1 MFPLQR
7 GRRLRFNESIRS
19 LVRET
24 TLSPS
29 DFMFPMFITEGEN
42 VKVEIPSMV
51 GIFRRSIDLTVE
63 EVKEIFALG
72 IRAVNIYVKVDESL
86 KDNTGKEAW
95 NPDGLMQRSIKAIKT
110 ACPEMIVMPDVAL
123 DPYSIFGHDG
133 IIENGDVAN
142 EATNEALVKMAVS
155 HAQAGADFVAPSD
168 MMDGRVLRLRQGLDA
183 AGFHNVGI
191 MSYSAKYASAFYG
204 PFRDALGS
212 APKNNMSDTELVD
225 TELVEVPKD
234 KKTYQMDYAN
244 RIEAIKE
251 ALMDVEEGADMVMV
265 KPGIAYLD
273 IVREVKNAVNVPVTV
288 FHVSGEYAMIKAA
301 SERGWLDHDK
311 IMMEQLMCIKRA
323 GASLISTYFA
333 KEAAILLNK

>member
-7 GRRLRFNESIRS
+7 GRRLRVNESIRS

-24 TLSPS
+24 SLSPS
-29 DFMFPMFITEGEN
+29 DFMFPMFIAEGEN
-42 VKVEIPSMV
+42 VKVEIPSMP

-63 EVKEIFALG
+63 EVKELFDLG
-72 IRAVNIYVKVDESL
+72 IRAVNIYVKVSENL

-95 NPDGLMQRSIKAIKT
+95 NPNGLMQQAIRAIKA
-110 ACPEMIVMPDVAL
+110 ACPEMVVMPDVAL
-123 DPYSIFGHDG
+123 DPYSIYGHDG
-133 IIENGDVAN
+133 IITNGDVEN
-142 EATNEALVKMAVS
+142 DSTVDALVKMAVS
-155 HAQAGADFVAPSD
+155 HAEAGADFVAPSD
-168 MMDGRVLRLRQGLDA
+168 MMDGRVLRLREGLDA
-183 AGFHNVGI
+183 AGFQNVGI

-204 PFRDALGS
+204 PFRDALDS
-212 APKNNMSDTELVD
+212 APKEADV
-225 TELVEVPKD
+225 VVPKD

-251 ALMDVEEGADMVMV
+251 ALSDVEEGADMVMV

-273 IVREVKNAVNVPVTV
+273 IVREIKNTVHVPVTV
-288 FHVSGEYAMIKAA
+288 YQVSGEYAMIKAA

-311 IMMEQLMCIKRA
+311 IMMEQLMCIKRS
-323 GASLISTYFA
+323 GANLISTYFA